1 MAPDNAFVFLL
12 HSPAV
17 EQSQQDRIEQK
28 LDRLTTLV
36 QVQSELVHRLLE
48 SLADEGDPSDH
59 PALTL
64 DGTPTGQERD
74 PGKSLG

>member
-1 MAPDNAFVFLL
+1 MAPNSAFVFLL
-12 HSPAV
+12 HSQAV

-28 LDRLTTLV
+28 LDRLTTLM
-36 QVQSELVHRLLE
+36 QVQSELMHRLLE

-64 DGTPTGQERD
+64 DGTPAGQERD
-74 PGKSLG
+74 TSKGL